1 MLRNGVTLKG
11 LGLLLFVLVSFG
23 ALGQDFALQP
33 PLAVTAS
40 GVKPAMLHKQN
51 RRFQLN
57 WAQSENGG
65 AYTLT
70 GKNAKLKIGRSS
82 NSYQLME
89 LDVDGLT
96 ASFQPNEIGLGPGRY
111 YARIT
116 NSSAKTASGIQADK
130 AQNGNIIYSNEILI
144 LIEADEAPA
153 IIEPRGTITN
163 STPTFQWSAISG
175 VPSYW
180 LIVSSTPFD
189 VVTDENDQIS
199 IEGAT
204 VVWQYITKDSD
215 GTYGDINYDSPF
227 TVEAP
232 PLNPGEEYSYTVLN
246 VYEDNNPVFTSPV
259 FGGII
264 PFIYD
269 DPNAVPATNLVSPTN
284 NAAFIAEETLTF
296 SWTRVPEATNYQ
308 INLLQLVKQQGVNVT
323 VPIWNTTTT
332 NTLIEYPAIDNLKS
346 GRYQWNVIANNAN
359 GGGTTSE
366 SNFFNYS
373 VPTGEFGA
381 SIKSSVD
388 NSVLT
393 GVELSARAIT
403 DGVTP
408 VLPYFVQ
415 ESSYYD
421 SLVAGRYEFTAVK
434 EGFETSSGE
443 YTVNEDRTTAFTLF
457 MDPLPSSIQGEV
469 IDENGDAVSSAT
481 VTLTSVLSGEEET
494 VTTNVNGEFTS
505 FLNAGSYNLLVEKSG
520 YISSDEESITLNQ
533 SEQKTLASPI
543 TIVNDQATI
552 SGFAYNDEGNPIE
565 RVTIAITNGENRYE
579 TRTSGNG
586 NYQFTVSSGDWV
598 LSASKV
604 GFVKPADQTVSLST
618 GDIIQNQDFNLT
630 GNANQITGFVRER
643 VTREDGTTGT
653 ATFPNIRVTAI
664 PNIGEPIVT
673 TSEINGQYNLSLKSG
688 SYTITA
694 EEENYTSNNDQDLV
708 IGIAIGETI
717 SGIDFELIPNPS
729 SITGTVTLPDGNGVE
744 GATVVITGVGSTT
757 TSASGF
763 YTLGVPEGSHRL
775 SVQKN
780 GLVSPS
786 PKTASVSVGQNLTGV
801 NFQMTPNAGTISG
814 KITSGGQPLS
824 STKIIAINSSNG
836 NRTEITNNRDG
847 TFSLNVRSGSWYV
860 KATKSGFIS
869 DSTSILNVGPGQRLV
884 NQDLSL
890 TENLALV
897 RGTLTDGAN
906 PLRNATVTVTGS
918 NQFNQSTVTQVN
930 GTYAFTLPAGV
941 AYTITAEKGG
951 YRGGSKTTSALV
963 AGTTVV
969 QDFSLAANPSSI
981 SGSARVSGG
990 QVLANAKIVAINA
1003 NGVRTD
1009 SVRTKQDGTYILG
1022 LNPGNYTIVT
1032 SKAGYNTKRTSSTLS
1047 IGQNLTGINFELNE
1061 NFALFVGSI
1070 TDGEGTGLDQVFVNL
1085 TKENGGASASTDQ
1098 EGSFT
1103 IARQTGG
1110 TFSIELSKTGYV
1122 SKTITRVVTDG
1133 QTVEINEQLLAKNG
1147 SISGSIID
1155 ENGEVIPEATVS
1167 VVDTEGTEYTAV
1179 TDDTG
1184 DYTLEAVGLGSY
1196 TVNASKI
1203 GYTALEG
1210 VQVEISLDNLSASDI
1225 DVTDLIPNN
1234 GVIRGTI
1241 TNFSTSA
1248 GIKEVGVSAV
1258 GDRGAG
1264 YILTSSNGSY
1274 ELSNLIP
1281 DTYQVIFSKDGF
1293 KSDTTTV
1300 VIDPANPTTVADL
1313 SLIQNNGIIRGSV
1326 KDPNGN
1332 ALPFRVTVLASS
1344 DKISTS
1350 TQTNELGDFA
1360 FESMETGASYTIE
1373 TDIYREGYQNI
1384 AKDIDIVL
1392 GASETVIEGG
1402 LTVGISKAQISGN
1415 AGIGDA
1421 TITLLDANTREIQN
1435 IQTTAQDGSFLF
1447 DFLSA
1452 GNYLV
1457 TASKLGY
1464 IFANASSSSDTS
1476 SNISLT
1482 FEQAV
1487 SSNFS
1492 ATPNIGTL
1500 SVLVQS
1506 NGNGVSNTDVTIVSA
1521 DTSTVLTKK
1530 TDGTGAAVFADI
1542 KAGTEYTVTPSKS
1555 GFSSNPVSRVVAVPV
1570 EQTASASFELI
1581 ANSSALT
1588 GNVLNGSSGLSD
1600 ADVTA
1605 ILTSTGQT
1613 KTVKSRANGTYTVS
1627 ELAPGNYQVVATKS
1641 GFTSDTASVTVSPG
1655 QTGSVANLVVSRAS
1669 IAVTG
1674 KVVFKGAGVKGVTV
1688 SAISSATTETLT
1700 NDAGDFRFSSLPVKT
1715 GANDTTLY
1723 QVRITTGIF
1732 SRTYQVEVG
1741 GEQIG
1746 QTITIPTTN
1755 LPSGQIF
1762 LTVTDGVAPLNGAA
1776 LEFGI
1781 SGGESERVVTGN
1793 DGAYSSEAT
1802 LRKATYVVSVSKSGL
1817 LVPQNTIKID
1827 LPSDTSTI
1835 NREVILPYQM
1845 LSVPEILADQA
1856 TDVKVVNKNGYN
1868 NSRTSG
1874 SLFYKKESDPSFTR
1888 TPLVRNGDTLHAAI
1902 PALLTTE
1909 QITYYTVVTDTSR
1922 NNSYTSTQRTKEP
1935 LASGILTSI
1944 RVTPSI
1950 SGQRLRVGETYTL
1963 QLVVRDGINKSLT
1976 EEFAGSASDGSV
1988 TWENL
1993 NDDGGVTL
2001 ENQNGTS
2008 IQFTPTVAGDYTLKV
2023 TASLDG
2029 SIVSRNLQVQAT
2041 DIPIGSIKVG
2051 SPAKQLDNSD
2061 THLFSYS
2068 AVDTSGGNVLLG
2080 SSLKWNVIP
2089 ASTGTIDSRGLLTPT
2104 SSTLFGTFMVSV
2116 TDSISG
2122 VQGLSDQTE
2131 LVAVIEPEQEYVL
2144 QNGLGLELTLP
2155 QGSVDIPSVVSLKET
2170 KPADTKKF
2178 VIAQGS
2184 DQSYTVGDRIYIL
2197 SFSGSSLKKA
2207 ASITLPEDTTI
2218 SQLHMGDREI
2228 GRFNFTTLQWEILEG
2243 VAGKTFNNAT
2253 GTVTTARLGQ
2263 FAVMATNEPLGIKH
2277 AAVLPS
2283 PFSPEIAPLRIG
2295 YWLDTSFPPAMVTI
2309 RIFNIRG
2316 ELVRTLL
2323 ENDLQQPGRYGS
2335 ASGEKEILWDGL
2347 TESGNMARNGRYVI
2361 QITAKDQQEEVVQ
2374 LLQVVLIK

>member
-1 MLRNGVTLKG
+1 MLRKGVTLKG
-11 LGLLLFVLVSFG
+11 LGLILFMFVSFG

-33 PLAVTAS
+33 PLAVTTD
-40 GVKPAMLHKQN
+40 GVKPAMLQKQN
-51 RRFQLN
+51 RDFRLN
-57 WAQSENGG
+57 WALSQNGG
-65 AYTLT
+65 SYSLT

-89 LDVDGLT
+89 LDVDGT
-96 ASFQPNEIGLGPGRY
+96 SAAFQPNEIGLGPGRY

-116 NSSAKTASGIQADK
+116 NSSATTASGIQADK
-130 AQNGNIIYSNEILI
+130 AQNADIIYSNEILI

-204 VVWQYITKDSD
+204 IVWQYITSDTD
-215 GTYGDINYDSPF
+215 GTYGDINYSSPF
-227 TVEAP
+227 TVDAP

-246 VYEDNNPVFTSPV
+246 VYEENNPVFTSPV
-259 FGGII
+259 FGGIV
-264 PFIYD
+264 PFIYN
-269 DPNAVPATNLVSPTN
+269 DPNAVPAADLVSPSN
-284 NAAFIAEETLTF
+284 NEDFIAEETITF
-296 SWTRVPEATNYQ
+296 SWSRVPEATNYQ
-308 INLLQLVKQQGVNVT
+308 INVLQLVKQQGVNVT
-323 VPIWNTTTT
+323 VPIWSTTTT

-346 GRYQWNVIANNAN
+346 GKYQWNVIANNAN

-366 SNFFNYS
+366 SYFFTYE
-373 VPTGEFGA
+373 VPTGEFNA
-381 SIKSSVD
+381 QIKSTVD
-388 NSVLT
+388 NSVIT
-393 GVELSARAIT
+393 GVELTARALT

-415 ESSYYD
+415 ESSYSD

-434 EGFETSSGE
+434 EGFETNSGE
-443 YTVNEDRTTAFTLF
+443 YTINEGSTTRFTIL
-457 MDPLPSSIQGEV
+457 MEPLPSSIQGEV
-469 IDENGDAVSSAT
+469 VDENGEVVGSAL
-481 VTLTSVLSGEEET
+481 VTLESALTGEKET
-494 VTTNVNGEFTS
+494 VTTDINGEFTS
-505 FLNAGSYNLLVEKSG
+505 YLNADSYTIIAEKSG
-520 YISSDEESITLNQ
+520 YISSNEESITLNQ
-533 SEQKTLASPI
+533 SEQKTLDSPL

-565 RVTIAITNGENRYE
+565 RVKITITNGENSYE
-579 TRTSGNG
+579 ARTSGAG

-604 GFVKPADQTVSLST
+604 GFVKPSDQPVSLST
-618 GDIIQNQDFNLT
+618 GDIIQNQDFSLT

-653 ATFPNIRVTAI
+653 ATFPNIKVTAI

-729 SITGTVTLPDGNGVE
+729 SISGTVTLPDGNGVE
-744 GATVVITGVGSTT
+744 GASVVITGVGSTT

-763 YTLGVPEGSHRL
+763 YTLGVPEGSHQL
-775 SVQKN
+775 SVQKT

-786 PKTASVSVGQNLTGV
+786 PKTASVSVGQDLTGV

-824 STKIIAINSSNG
+824 GTKIIAVNSSNG
-836 NRTEITNNRDG
+836 NKSEITNNRDG

-860 KATKSGFIS
+860 KAIKSGFIS
-869 DSTSILNVGPGQRLV
+869 DSTSVLNVGPGQRLV
-884 NQDLSL
+884 NQDLAL
-890 TENLALV
+890 TENLALL

-930 GTYAFTLPAGV
+930 GTYAFTLPAGA

-951 YRGGSKTTSALV
+951 YRGSSKTTNTLI
-963 AGTTVV
+963 AGSTAIR
-969 QDFSLAANPSSI
+969 DFELAANPSSI
-981 SGSARVSGG
+981 SGTARVSGG
-990 QVLANAKIVAINA
+990 QVLANAKIVAVNSS
-1003 NGVRTD
+1003 GVRTD
-1009 SVRTKQDGTYILG
+1009 SVRTKQDGKFILG
-1022 LNPGNYTIVT
+1022 LNPGTYSIIS
-1032 SKAGYNTKRTSSTLS
+1032 SKAGYSTKQTTTTLA
-1047 IGQNLTGINFELNE
+1047 IGQNLTGVNFDLNE

-1070 TDGEGTGLDQVFVNL
+1070 TDNDGAGLDQVFVNL
-1085 TKENGGASASTDQ
+1085 TKTDGGASASTDQ

-1122 SKTITRVVTDG
+1122 SKTISRVVTDG

-1155 ENGEVIPEATVS
+1155 ENGEVIPDATVS
-1167 VVDTEGTEYTAV
+1167 VVDEEGTEYTAI

-1184 DYTLEAVGLGSY
+1184 DYLLDAVGLGSY
-1196 TVNASKI
+1196 LVNASKI
-1203 GYTALEG
+1203 GYTALDG
-1210 VQVEISLDNLSASDI
+1210 VEVEVSLDNLSVTDV

-1241 TNFSTSA
+1241 TNSSTNA

-1264 YILTSSNGSY
+1264 YILTSSSGAY
-1274 ELSNLIP
+1274 ELTNLIP
-1281 DTYQVIFSKDGF
+1281 DTYQLIFSKEGY

-1300 VIDPANPTTVADL
+1300 VIDPADPTTVSDL
-1313 SLIQNNGIIRGSV
+1313 TLIQNNGVIRGAV

-1344 DKISTS
+1344 DKLSTS
-1350 TQTNELGDFA
+1350 TQTNEQGEFA
-1360 FESMETGASYTIE
+1360 FESMETGASYSIS
-1373 TDIYREGYQNI
+1373 TDIYREGYDNA
-1384 AKDIDIVL
+1384 AKDIDVEL
-1392 GASETVIEGG
+1392 GASETVIDGG
-1402 LTVGISKAQISGN
+1402 LTIGISKAQISGN
-1415 AGIGDA
+1415 AGVGDA
-1421 TITLLDANTREIQN
+1421 TITLLNATTREIQN
-1435 IQTTAQDGSFLF
+1435 IQTSAQDGSYLF

-1452 GNYLV
+1452 GSYLV

-1464 IFANASSSSDTS
+1464 VFANASSSSDTS
-1476 SNISLT
+1476 NSISVT

-1487 SSNFS
+1487 TSNFS

-1506 NGNGVSNTDVTIVSA
+1506 SGSGASNVDVTIVSA

-1530 TDGTGAAVFADI
+1530 TDGTGTAVFADI
-1542 KAGTEYTVTPSKS
+1542 EAGVEYTITPAKT
-1555 GFSSNPVSRVVAVPV
+1555 GFSSNPVNTVLTVPV
-1570 EQTASASFELI
+1570 EQTVSTTFELT

-1588 GNVLNGSSGLSD
+1588 GNVLNGTSGLGD

-1613 KTVKSRANGTYTVS
+1613 KAVKSAGNGSYTIS
-1627 ELAPGNYQVVATKS
+1627 GLAPGNYQVVATKS
-1641 GFTSDTASVTVSPG
+1641 GFTSDTVSVTLSAG
-1655 QTGSVANLVVSRAS
+1655 QTGTVDDLVVSRAS
-1669 IAVTG
+1669 IVVAG
-1674 KVVFKGAGVKGVTV
+1674 KVVFKGTGVQGVTV
-1688 SAISSATTETLT
+1688 SAISSKTTETQT
-1700 NDAGDFRFSSLPVKT
+1700 NSSGDFRFSALAIKT
-1715 GANDTTLY
+1715 GATDTTLY
-1723 QVRITTGIF
+1723 QIKITTGIF
-1732 SRTYQVEVG
+1732 TKTYQVEVT

-1746 QTITIPTTN
+1746 QTIRIPETN

-1762 LTVTDGVAPLNGAA
+1762 LTVTDGIAPLTGAS

-1793 DGAYSSEAT
+1793 DGAYTSEGT

-1817 LVPQNTIKID
+1817 LVPQNTIKIN
-1827 LPSDTSTI
+1827 LPSDTSTV

-1845 LSVPEILADQA
+1845 LSGSEILADQA
-1856 TDVKVVNKNGYN
+1856 TNVMVVNKSGYD
-1868 NSRTSG
+1868 NSRASG
-1874 SLFYKKESDPSFTR
+1874 SLFYKKESDPSFTKAPM
-1888 TPLVRNGDTLHAAI
+1888 TITGDTLHATI
-1902 PALLTTE
+1902 PALLSTE
-1909 QITYYTVVTDTSR
+1909 QITYYTVVTDTTR
-1922 NNSYTSTQRTKEP
+1922 NNSYTSTQRTKVP

-1976 EEFAGSASDGSV
+1976 EEFAGSGSEGSV

-1993 NDDGGVTL
+1993 NDDGGVAL

-2008 IQFTPTVAGDYTLKV
+2008 IQFTPEVAGDYTLKV

-2029 SIVSRNLQVQAT
+2029 SIVSRNLQLQAT
-2041 DIPIGSIKVG
+2041 DIPIGSINVG
-2051 SPAKQLDNSD
+2051 SPGKQLDNSE

-2089 ASTGTIDSRGLLTPT
+2089 AGTGTIDSRGLLTPA

-2131 LVAVIEPEQEYVL
+2131 LVAVIEPEEQYVL
-2144 QNGLGLELTLP
+2144 KNGLGLELTLP
-2155 QGSVDIPSVVSLKET
+2155 EGSVDIPSIVSLKET

-2197 SFSGSSLKKA
+2197 SFSGSSLKKS

-2218 SQLHMGDREI
+2218 SQLHSGDREI
-2228 GRFNFTTLQWEILEG
+2228 GRFNFTTLQWEILDG
-2243 VAGKTFNNAT
+2243 VAGKTFNGAS

-2263 FAVMATNEPLGIKH
+2263 FAVMATNEPLGLKH

-2283 PFSPEIAPLRIG
+2283 PFSPDIAPLRIG
-2295 YWLDTSFPPAMVTI
+2295 YWLDTSFPPATVTI
-2309 RIFNIRG
+2309 RVFNIRG

-2347 TESGNMARNGRYVI
+2347 TDSGNMARNGRYVI